1 MVPVSSGVG
10 GPDDCSDNDGYKGI
24 FPGKVL
30 CSWLCS
36 SSLGRSHVAILNWFS
51 GLVVVYSGLH

>member
-1 MVPVSSGVG
+1 MIVVIMM
-10 GPDDCSDNDGYKGI
+10 GYKGI

-30 CSWLCS
+30 CSWSCR

-51 GLVVVYSGLH
+51 GLVVVIYSGLQVACEVLAV